1 MEDNV
6 LLVEDTW
13 WKNKKTGE
21 TGFITDVQK
30 KKGLIIFRF
39 FQSGHVGSFTNMEF
53 LREFEV
59 LPKSDVKPTI
69 KNIGVTVGSI
79 WRGVKGME
87 EFNKGRLIK
96 VVYING
102 SLISWRYLANAAGCP
117 AIKLHRYDT
126 KTTCESSFLYCFEK
140 VQDNDDGAIYRPFDR
155 THDSEEKPGK
165 YQMVKVVE
173 TNVSPTP
180 GGFVFGE
187 IKYVVVPV
195 PADVYSMNLEDFH
208 SEFELFS
215 LNPAKEFCVDS
226 NDPNYSRK
234 LIDPNEGESKMED
247 KSLSKYHKIAKEL
260 RDLAKECDITVGSI
274 WREARGCAKE
284 DVGRLVKV
292 TAISDSGN
300 IIDWVRLGVKPKD
313 MDVLGVDTHGS
324 TCKSSFLYCFER
336 PCDHITTPH
345 EIAWPGTIWYH
356 TNGGVHIGITIKEE
370 NGTVSFVS
378 SDNKVLDLYWQ
389 MPFKEWIE
397 TYKLYN
403 GVDKPPCFPEG
414 SFDEMLEETKGRYER
429 VMERL
434 KEEEKMEANK
444 TETYLKTDT
453 SKLKDFGTG
462 AKREDKTGKGRYDLI
477 PGDVMSELED
487 FAWETYFN
495 NGSTTCS
502 ATDVSKSAYFD
513 DWTDVELYYDFIVNV
528 ISYFFAK
535 DHIECT
541 DDCGEISYE
550 VNWDIFRSGLY
561 EMRKQLALHYEAGAV
576 VHGVDNWKKGLP
588 VYGSERGGCFL
599 DSMRRHI
606 DQALMGL
613 TDEPHAV
620 AALWN
625 AFCAVWTLKNKPE
638 NITTKPEVEAKSKD
652 REAEYLTLPSGRKI
666 KIEFLRSRTDD
677 EKDNAFL
684 TALLRDKHTA
694 GDIIKALKRVNDAGD
709 ASKNMKSDEA
719 PDKIADAPTVSYSV
733 LLANVDNC
741 IELLSKML
749 VDNSSIDL
757 KFETHEAYINLYMI
771 CVLLKSVLCWF
782 YDNDKGRVCIEHLIS
797 GIYDLINTNLPSV
810 RHIFENTKA
819 EWVEGY
825 DETYA
830 VCLGNPDKYRVLGM
844 IDLCCRTGMKLMND
858 DHFCGRT
865 VSNGILFELKE
876 HLSKLIKE

>member
-1 MEDNV
+1 MEDSV
-6 LLVEDTW
+6 LLVEGTW

-21 TGFITDVQK
+21 MGFITDVQE

-39 FQSGHVGSFTNMEF
+39 SQSGHVGSFTNMEF
-53 LREFEV
+53 LREFQV
-59 LPKSDVKPTI
+59 LPKSEVKPAI
-69 KNIGVTVGSI
+69 RNIGVTVGSI

-87 EFNKGRLIK
+87 EYNKGRLIK
-96 VVYING
+96 VVHING

-140 VQDNDDGAIYRPFDR
+140 VQDNDDGAIYRPFNR
-155 THDSEEKPGK
+155 THNSEENPYK

-173 TNVSPTP
+173 TNVSSTP
-180 GGFVFGE
+180 GDFVYGE
-187 IKYVVVPV
+187 IKYVVIPV
-195 PADVYSMNLEDFH
+195 SADVYSVNLEDFH
-208 SEFELFS
+208 TEFELFS
-215 LNPAKEFCVDS
+215 LNPAEEFCVDS

-234 LIDPNEGESKMED
+234 LIDPNEGESKMEN
-247 KSLSKYHKIAKEL
+247 SK
-260 RDLAKECDITVGSI
+260 
-274 WREARGCAKE
+274 
-284 DVGRLVKV
+284 
-292 TAISDSGN
+292 
-300 IIDWVRLGVKPKD
+300 
-313 MDVLGVDTHGS
+313 
-324 TCKSSFLYCFER
+324 
-336 PCDHITTPH
+336 
-345 EIAWPGTIWYH
+345 
-356 TNGGVHIGITIKEE
+356 
-370 NGTVSFVS
+370 
-378 SDNKVLDLYWQ
+378 
-389 MPFKEWIE
+389 
-397 TYKLYN
+397 
-403 GVDKPPCFPEG
+403 
-414 SFDEMLEETKGRYER
+414 
-429 VMERL
+429 
-434 KEEEKMEANK
+434 
-444 TETYLKTDT
+444 ETYLKTDT

-625 AFCAVWTLKNKPE
+625 AFCAIWTLKNKPE
-638 NITTKPEVEAKSKD
+638 NVTNSSETKPEAEAKSKD

-666 KIEFLRSRTDD
+666 KIDFLHARTDND
-677 EKDNAFL
+677 KDNAFL
-684 TALLRDKHTA
+684 TALLRDKNA
-694 GDIIKALKRVNDAGD
+694 VDEVIKSLKSVN
-709 ASKNMKSDEA
+709 EA

-749 VDNSSIDL
+749 IDNSSIDL

-782 YDNDKGRVCIEHLIS
+782 HDNDKGRVCIEHLIS

-825 DETYA
+825 DEAYA
-830 VCLGNPDKYRVLGM
+830 VCLGNPDKYRILGM
-844 IDLCCRTGMKLMND
+844 IDLCCRTGVKLLND
-858 DHFCGRT
+858 DHFCGRPIST
-865 VSNGILFELKE
+865 ELLFELKD

>member
-1 MEDNV
+1 MEDRS
-6 LLVEDTW
+6 LLVEGTEW
-13 WKNKKTGE
+13 VNHKTGE
-21 TGFITDVQK
+21 IGYIIDVQK
-30 KKGLIIFRF
+30 KKGLVIFRF
-39 FQSGHVGSFTNMEF
+39 FKSDNIGSFTNMEF
-53 LREFEV
+53 LREFESV
-59 LPKSDVKPTI
+59 PSHPKWVPKSDVNNKI
-69 KNIGVTVGSI
+69 TVGSI
-79 WRGVKGME
+79 WRCIRGEGVGE
-87 EFNKGRLIK
+87 YNKGRLIK
-96 VVYING
+96 VVYINI
-102 SLISWRYLANAAGCP
+102 SLIGWRYLSNAEGCP
-117 AIKLHRYDT
+117 DIEPGKCWTETLCD
-126 KTTCESSFLYCFEK
+126 SSFLRCFEK
-140 VQDNDDGAIYRPFDR
+140 VQDNDDGAIYQPFDR
-155 THDSEEKPGK
+155 TRDAKEHPDK
-165 YQMVKVVE
+165 YQMTKVVG
-173 TNVSPTP
+173 TNKSTNEC
-180 GGFVFGE
+180 GFVNCE
-187 IKYVVVPV
+187 IKWVTV
-195 PADVYSMNLEDFH
+195 PASSDVYSMNLEDFH
-208 SEFELFS
+208 SEFELIS
-215 LNPAKEFCVDS
+215 LNPAEEFCEDV
-226 NDPNYSRK
+226 NDPNHSRK
-234 LIDPNEGESKMED
+234 LINSNEGERKMEN
-247 KSLSKYHKIAKEL
+247 SK
-260 RDLAKECDITVGSI
+260 
-274 WREARGCAKE
+274 
-284 DVGRLVKV
+284 
-292 TAISDSGN
+292 
-300 IIDWVRLGVKPKD
+300 
-313 MDVLGVDTHGS
+313 
-324 TCKSSFLYCFER
+324 
-336 PCDHITTPH
+336 
-345 EIAWPGTIWYH
+345 
-356 TNGGVHIGITIKEE
+356 
-370 NGTVSFVS
+370 
-378 SDNKVLDLYWQ
+378 
-389 MPFKEWIE
+389 
-397 TYKLYN
+397 
-403 GVDKPPCFPEG
+403 
-414 SFDEMLEETKGRYER
+414 
-429 VMERL
+429 
-434 KEEEKMEANK
+434 
-444 TETYLKTDT
+444 ETYLKTDI

-495 NGSTTCS
+495 NGVTTCS

-513 DWTDVELYYDFIVNV
+513 DWTNVELYYDFIVNV

-550 VNWDIFRSGLY
+550 VNWDTFRSGLY

-588 VYGSERGGCFL
+588 VYGSARGGCFL

-638 NITTKPEVEAKSKD
+638 NVINSSETKPEEETKSKD
-652 REAEYLTLPSGRKI
+652 REAEYLELPSGRKI

-694 GDIIKALKRVNDAGD
+694 ADIIKALKRVNDAGD

-771 CVLLKSVLCWF
+771 CVLLKSVLPWF
-782 YDNDKGRVCIEHLIS
+782 QYNDKARVCIEHLIS

-825 DETYA
+825 DEVVYV
-830 VCLGNPDKYRVLGM
+830 VCLGEPDKYRVLGM

>member
-1 MEDNV
+1 MEDKL
-6 LLVEDTW
+6 LLVEGTW

-21 TGFITDVQK
+21 MGFITDVQE

-39 FQSGHVGSFTNMEF
+39 SQTGHVGSFTNMEF
-53 LREFEV
+53 LRDFEV
-59 LPKSDVKPTI
+59 LPRNSTPTI

-87 EFNKGRLIK
+87 ECNKGRLIK
-96 VVYING
+96 VVNING
-102 SLISWRYLANAAGCP
+102 SLISWKYLANAAGCSP
-117 AIKLHRYDT
+117 IELSRYGT

-140 VQDNDDGAIYRPFDR
+140 VQDNDNGAIYRPFDR
-155 THDSEEKPGK
+155 THNSEENPYK

-173 TNVSPTP
+173 TNASTTL
-180 GGFVFGE
+180 GDFVYGE
-187 IKYVVVPV
+187 IKYVAIPV
-195 PADVYSMNLEDFH
+195 SAGVYSVNLEDFH

-215 LNPAKEFCVDS
+215 LNPAEEFCVDVD
-226 NDPNYSRK
+226 DPNHSRK
-234 LIDPNEGESKMED
+234 LIDPNEGENKMEN
-247 KSLSKYHKIAKEL
+247 SK
-260 RDLAKECDITVGSI
+260 
-274 WREARGCAKE
+274 
-284 DVGRLVKV
+284 
-292 TAISDSGN
+292 
-300 IIDWVRLGVKPKD
+300 
-313 MDVLGVDTHGS
+313 
-324 TCKSSFLYCFER
+324 
-336 PCDHITTPH
+336 
-345 EIAWPGTIWYH
+345 
-356 TNGGVHIGITIKEE
+356 
-370 NGTVSFVS
+370 
-378 SDNKVLDLYWQ
+378 
-389 MPFKEWIE
+389 
-397 TYKLYN
+397 
-403 GVDKPPCFPEG
+403 
-414 SFDEMLEETKGRYER
+414 
-429 VMERL
+429 
-434 KEEEKMEANK
+434 
-444 TETYLKTDT
+444 ETYLKTDT

-477 PGDVMSELED
+477 PGDVMSDLED

-513 DWTDVELYYDFIVNV
+513 DWANVELYYDFIVNV

-625 AFCAVWTLKNKPE
+625 AFCAVWTLKHRPHSAMYQNASAVKAEEASTNK
-638 NITTKPEVEAKSKD
+638 D
-652 REAEYLTLPSGRKI
+652 CEAEYLTLPSGRMV
-666 KIEFLRSRTDD
+666 KIEFLHARTDD
-677 EKDNAFL
+677 EKDGAFL
-684 TALLRDKHTA
+684 RALLRDKHTA
-694 GDIIKALKRVNDAGD
+694 DDIVKSLKRVNDATNLT
-709 ASKNMKSDEA
+709 KVDEA

-733 LLANVDNC
+733 LAANVDNC
-741 IELLSKML
+741 VELLSKML
-749 VDNSSIDL
+749 VGDKSTDL
-757 KFETHEAYINLYMI
+757 KFETHDTYNNLYMI

-782 YDNDKGRVCIEHLIS
+782 QENDKARVCIEHIIS
-797 GIYDLINTNLPSV
+797 GIYDLINTNIPSV
-810 RHIFENTKA
+810 RRIFDNVKA

-825 DETYA
+825 DELYA

-844 IDLCCRTGMKLMND
+844 IDLCCRTGGKMVHD
-858 DHFCGRT
+858 DHFYGRAI
-865 VSNGILFELKE
+865 SNGILFELKE